1 MKIFIESLSEINFNE
16 SLTLRDKLF
25 PNLNKLEQETLKAS
39 IDNSKIKILEE
50 LGITMIKY
58 WIAKDTESNK
68 VLGIVGLYSEI
79 DDINDVWLGW
89 YGVSENARGLGI
101 GKELLKFAI
110 KEANTIN
117 KNKLK
122 LYTTKDIEYKAA
134 RDLYEKFGFIC
145 KTRKLKT
152 STINYELDLKSFR

>member
-89 YGVSENARGLGI
+89 YGVSEDARGLGI

-122 LYTTKDIEYKAA
+122 LYTTKRY
-134 RDLYEKFGFIC
+134 
-145 KTRKLKT
+145 
-152 STINYELDLKSFR
+152 

>member
-68 VLGIVGLYSEI
+68 VIGIVGLYSEI

-89 YGVSENARGLGI
+89 YCVSEDARWLG
-101 GKELLKFAI
+101 
-110 KEANTIN
+110 
-117 KNKLK
+117 
-122 LYTTKDIEYKAA
+122 
-134 RDLYEKFGFIC
+134 
-145 KTRKLKT
+145 
-152 STINYELDLKSFR
+152 